1 MKSTIVKL
9 IFTGVAALSFGSGYS
24 QTPTWADDIAPILYA
39 HCTSCHHQGGIGTF
53 PLMTYSE
60 ASVPYVDLA
69 SAVQSGEMPPWKPD
83 ADYRHFKDENILTQN
98 EINAITDW
106 VNNGKPEGNP
116 ANAPAPPVYNPNT
129 QLSVIDKT
137 VQIPQYTINSSND
150 VYRTFVMT
158 SGFSSDVYINQI
170 EYQPGNPSIVH
181 HIVFY
186 YDPTQASFQYDNL
199 DPGPGF
205 GSFGVGPITS
215 AAEWIGA
222 WAPGQGP
229 TILPADMGFKIPAGA
244 YFAIE
249 VHYAPG
255 SQGQTDDTKI
265 NISYTSAPVIRE
277 VFTKPML
284 THTDDMLDGPLFI
297 PANTIKTFHQANN
310 SSNTPI
316 SLIGIFPHMHRVG
329 ASYKVFNYKNN
340 DTIPLIDIPKWDFH
354 WQGYYTYQRLLKI
367 EGNSTF
373 FGEASYDNTS
383 NNPDNPSFP
392 PQDVSAGENT
402 TEEMMVTFIT
412 YTDYQAGDENI
423 ILDSTLL
430 ATPVTQGMKGKLLV
444 FPNPARTVVYLTAQ
458 DIPDLSPVKLSLSD
472 MNGRLIKEENWNT
485 SQKYHTI
492 SIESLPSGIYLL
504 RAETEQGAFVH
515 KIIKE

>member
-1 MKSTIVKL
+1 MRKS
-9 IFTGVAALSFGSGYS
+9 Y
-24 QTPTWADDIAPILYA
+24 
-39 HCTSCHHQGGIGTF
+39 
-53 PLMTYSE
+53 
-60 ASVPYVDLA
+60 
-69 SAVQSGEMPPWKPD
+69 
-83 ADYRHFKDENILTQN
+83 
-98 EINAITDW
+98 
-106 VNNGKPEGNP
+106 
-116 ANAPAPPVYNPNT
+116 
-129 QLSVIDKT
+129 
-137 VQIPQYTINSSND
+137 
-150 VYRTFVMT
+150 
-158 SGFSSDVYINQI
+158 
-170 EYQPGNPSIVH
+170 
-181 HIVFY
+181 
-186 YDPTQASFQYDNL
+186 
-199 DPGPGF
+199 
-205 GSFGVGPITS
+205 
-215 AAEWIGA
+215 
-222 WAPGQGP
+222 
-229 TILPADMGFKIPAGA
+229 
-244 YFAIE
+244 
-249 VHYAPG
+249 
-255 SQGQTDDTKI
+255 
-265 NISYTSAPVIRE
+265 
-277 VFTKPML
+277 
-284 THTDDMLDGPLFI
+284 
-297 PANTIKTFHQANN
+297 
-310 SSNTPI
+310 
-316 SLIGIFPHMHRVG
+316 
-329 ASYKVFNYKNN
+329 NYKNN

-383 NNPDNPSFP
+383 NNPDNPNFP

-444 FPNPARTVVYLTAQ
+444 FPNPARTVMYLTAQ

>member
-1 MKSTIVKL
+1 MKLPVKKGIITIIL
-9 IFTGVAALSFGSGYS
+9 GMTLLSGYS
-24 QTPTWADDIAPILYA
+24 QTPTWAEDVAPILYA

-60 ASVPYVDLA
+60 AAVPYVDLA

-83 ADYRHFKDENILTQN
+83 PDYRHFKDENTLTQA
-98 EINAITDW
+98 EITLIADW

-116 ANAPAPPVYNPNT
+116 ANAPVPPVYNPNT

-137 VQIPQYTINSSND
+137 VQIPSYTLNDNAD

-158 SGFSSDVYINQI
+158 SGFTTDTYINQI

-186 YDPTQASFQYDNL
+186 YDPTQASMQYDNL

-205 GSFGVGPITS
+205 GSFGVGPIAGS
-215 AAEWIGA
+215 AEWIGA

-229 TILPADMGFKIPAGA
+229 TILPPDMGFKIPAGA

-265 NISYTSAPVIRE
+265 NISYTNVPVIRE
-277 VFTKPML
+277 VFTEPIL
-284 THTDDMLDGPLFI
+284 THTNDMLDGPLFI

-310 SSNTPI
+310 SPNNPI
-316 SLIGIFPHMHRVG
+316 SMIGIFPHMHRVG
-329 ASYKVFNYKNN
+329 ASYKVFNYKNT

-367 EGNSTF
+367 EANSTF
-373 FGEASYDNTS
+373 FGEASYDNTT
-383 NNPDNPSFP
+383 NNVDNPNTP

-412 YTDYQAGDENI
+412 YTNYQAGDENI

-430 ATPVTQGMKGKLLV
+430 ATPVALGQKGKL
-444 FPNPARTVVYLTAQ
+444 FIYPNPARTVVYLSSEDFPTG
-458 DIPDLSPVKLSLSD
+458 SPIKLTLAD
-472 MNGRLIKEENWNT
+472 MTGRMIKEETWNT
-485 SQKYHTI
+485 TEKYHTL
-492 SIESLPSGIYLL
+492 SIERLPSGIYHLQM
-504 RAETEQGAFVH
+504 ETKQGVFVH